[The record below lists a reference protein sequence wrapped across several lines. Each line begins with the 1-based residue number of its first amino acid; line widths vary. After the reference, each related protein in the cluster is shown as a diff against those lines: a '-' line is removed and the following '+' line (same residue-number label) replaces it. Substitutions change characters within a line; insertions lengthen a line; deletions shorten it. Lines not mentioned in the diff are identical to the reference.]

1 MQEIRLYY
9 ESIEQ
14 GYDYLLPII
23 SEVIPEGTSIKLV
36 KRLKKANQFQ
46 NGALFSIMSFT
57 TPDALITGIKN
68 GIEYPLAI
76 IEFSEAVQTEDH
88 ELQRTYGAFASYLS
102 ETYYI
107 KISGYKESEK
117 EFGGAEY
124 NPYSTPKILIDQ
136 FNYEGYIIAEWETQ
150 TGNKFTL
157 ERNPKFPSCPP
168 EIPILKSTIQAIV
181 KSFLKSEKNW
191 FENSIKE
198 LKQTSFYKTYRK
210 EVDKATG
217 TKELLE
223 TWKGRR
229 ATNLNKLRY
238 FVNKDWVGAKINRFS
253 HAMDPDRG
261 ILNFISFVFS
271 KTHKIYG
278 IYALVRPRSGKVLK
292 EEMTDLNS
300 LKIKAKVAFEKD
312 ELLKAKKNKKIDP
325 LLKSFAEEVLKIL
338 EEVNNL
344 NEEVDFQYFWEK
356 HINQISNNKVIA
368 TIAFLLDG
376 MYLNH
381 NGVKLVW
388 DRRKLLGNS
397 KGEMLNLLKT
407 YFSSVKFSSA
417 SELVEESKE
426 VDEDEVTYAIVHR
439 VLIPNKFRIVSIS
452 YPGSQGGGAVLP
464 DHELGKAQHREYPD
478 IIALPPTKISKIDVL
493 LNESK
498 GMFRQADIE
507 KDTSKILR
515 YKHDKKLQEALKETL
530 VVAKVIDKNHKVRN
544 IIIGVSFG
552 VKSNTPTTWKPDEVD
567 FIFRIT
573 DRKKWAIGIFNQALS
588 NLIPKIEGNTNFPT
602 VYKLAPKQ
610 TETQQITMEF

>member
-9 ESIEQ
+9 ESLEQ
-14 GYDYLLPII
+14 GSDYLLPMI
-23 SEVIPEGTSIKLV
+23 SEVVPRGTSIKLV
-36 KRLKKANQFQ
+36 KRPKKANQFQ

-57 TPDALITGIKN
+57 TPDALITGTKN
-68 GIEYPLAI
+68 GIEYPLAN
-76 IEFSEAVQTEDH
+76 IEFTEAVKTEDH
-88 ELQRTYGAFASYLS
+88 ELQRTYGALASYLS
-102 ETYYI
+102 ETFYI
-107 KISGYKESEK
+107 KISGHKESEK

-136 FNYEGYIIAEWETQ
+136 FNYEGYIIADWGTEK
-150 TGNKFTL
+150 GNKFML
-157 ERNPKFPSCPP
+157 ERNPKYPSCPP

-191 FENSIKE
+191 FENSIKN
-198 LKQTSFYKTYRK
+198 LKLTSSYKSYRK

-217 TKELLE
+217 AKELLE

-229 ATNLNKLRY
+229 TTNLNKLRY

-271 KTHKIYG
+271 NTHKIFG
-278 IYALVRPRSGKVLK
+278 IYALVRPRGNDIMKKDLYSLTILRSKLK
-292 EEMTDLNS
+292 EA
-300 LKIKAKVAFEKD
+300 IEKD
-312 ELLKAKKNKKIDP
+312 RGGVPSWFTDELVKAAKNAKTQ
-325 LLKSFAEEVLKIL
+325 
-338 EEVNNL
+338 
-344 NEEVDFQYFWEK
+344 NEIINFQPVWEK
-356 HINQISNNKVIA
+356 HKSKISDNKVVA

-381 NGVKLVW
+381 NGIKLIW
-388 DRRKLLGNS
+388 DRRKLLGNN
-397 KGEMLNLLKT
+397 KGEMLDLLKT
-407 YFSSVKFSSA
+407 YFSSVKFLSA
-417 SELVEESKE
+417 SELVEESNE
-426 VDEDEVTYAIVHR
+426 VDEDEVTYAIAHR
-439 VLIPNKFRIVSIS
+439 VLIPNKFKIISIS

-464 DHELGKAQHREYPD
+464 DPDLGKAQPREYPD
-478 IIALPPTKISKIDVL
+478 IIALPPTRNAKIDVL

-507 KDTSKILR
+507 KDTAKILR

-530 VVAKVIDKNHKVRN
+530 VVAQVIDINDNVRN
-544 IIIGVSFG
+544 IIIGVAFG

-610 TETQQITMEF
+610 TETQQITIEF